1 MKKTVLKSSYRLQV
15 LNDGS
20 AFYAWVHP
28 WKSRLL
34 LRTKDLSSH
43 SLWEKTK
50 KTIRSPKTTH
60 LQKYTKSFI
69 VKPTTLKK

>member
-1 MKKTVLKSSYRLQV
+1 MKKTLLKSSYRLQI

-28 WKSRLL
+28 WKSRLI

-43 SLWEKTK
+43 PLWEKTK
-50 KTIRSPKTTH
+50 RNAIPPQTTH
-60 LQKYTKSFI
+60 LQKYTKSFL
-69 VKPTTLKK
+69 VKSSAIKK